1 MKEST
6 SKNVLNNSI
15 EKPNFL
21 QLAFGDGT
29 TKKALFSALV
39 VGSILTGINHG
50 DMILVGEY
58 PPWLKVIMTYFIPY
72 CVTTWGAI
80 TGKLIIQRK
89 MR

>member
-6 SKNVLNNSI
+6 SKNLLNNSI
-15 EKPNFL
+15 KKPNFL

-80 TGKLIIQRK
+80 TGKLSR
-89 MR
+89 